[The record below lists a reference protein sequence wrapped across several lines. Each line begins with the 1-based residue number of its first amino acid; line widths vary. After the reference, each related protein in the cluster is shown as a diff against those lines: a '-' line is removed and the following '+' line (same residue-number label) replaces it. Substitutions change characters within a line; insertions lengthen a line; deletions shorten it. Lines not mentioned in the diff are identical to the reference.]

1 MQKFV
6 KIVILA
12 VVVIANSCTTVDQYI
27 TDEVKENIKARV
39 NTEVNT
45 GIVVGVITSQGTSF
59 FSHGVK
65 SLETNEPI
73 NEYTVFE
80 IGSITKT
87 FTGILLANEVVNG
100 ELNLDDPV
108 QNLLPVGYTAPTRK
122 GKSIKLVHL
131 ANHTSALPRVPNNF
145 VRTNPENPYA
155 DLTEQQVN
163 EFVDSYELPYD
174 IGTKFL
180 YSNLGMGLLG
190 NVIAAKKNCTY
201 EELMLKNIAEPLGLK
216 DTRITLTPYM
226 ERRFAKGHNMGVEVD
241 YYTLP
246 AIAGAGAIRS
256 TAVDMLRY
264 LAANMGIEKTDLYP
278 AMELSHKSI
287 GIKEGD
293 MTVGLGWI
301 TSMVEGEEIIWH
313 DGGTGG
319 FMSFVGFTKDGKKG
333 VVVLTNSNG
342 FPDDIGFHLL
352 NPKSELRKP
361 IPSIATKLNKI
372 IEKEGI
378 NAAVKSF
385 EQLKKNKPDKYDFSS
400 SELINLGYKLL
411 QKDKKEEALEIFR
424 INVECYPD
432 DWNANDSYAEA
443 LLENNEKEKSIE
455 YYKKSIELNPENT
468 AAIGILKKFGVFI
481 NEQDN

>member
-1 MQKFV
+1 MQRLI
-6 KIVILA
+6 KIF
-12 VVVIANSCTTVDQYI
+12 IAALITITFSCTTDDQNI
-27 TDEVKENIKARV
+27 SDEVKENIIARV
-39 NTEVNT
+39 NNEVNT
-45 GIVVGVITSQGTSF
+45 GIVVGVITPRGTSF
-59 FSHGVK
+59 FSYGVK
-65 SLETNEPI
+65 SMETNEPVD
-73 NEYTVFE
+73 EHTVFE

-100 ELNLDDPV
+100 GLSLDDPI
-108 QNLLPVGYTAPTRK
+108 QNLLPEGVITPTRN
-122 GKSIKLVHL
+122 GESIKLVHL

-155 DLTEQQVN
+155 DLTEQQVY
-163 EFVDSYELPYD
+163 EFVNNYQLPYD

-190 NVIAAKKNCTY
+190 NILAAKNNTTY
-201 EELMLKNIAEPLGLK
+201 EELMLKKIVEPLDLE
-216 DTRITLTPYM
+216 DTRITLTPDM
-226 ERRFAKGHNMGVEVD
+226 GRRFAKGHNLGVEVD

-256 TAVDMLRY
+256 TAVDMLKY

-278 AMELSHKSI
+278 AMELSHKST
-287 GIKEGD
+287 GIKEGE
-293 MTVGLGWI
+293 MTAGLGWI
-301 TSMVEGEEIIWH
+301 TSMVEGEEIVWH

-319 FMSFVGFTKDGKKG
+319 FMSFIGFTKDRKKG

-352 NPKSELRKP
+352 NPKSELKNP

-378 NAAVKSF
+378 NAAVKSY
-385 EQLKKNKPDKYDFSS
+385 EQLKNDNADKYNFSS
-400 SELINLGYKLL
+400 PELINLGYKLL
-411 QKDKKEEALEIFR
+411 QKDKTKEALEILR
-424 INVECYPD
+424 INVENYPN

-443 LLENNEKEKSIE
+443 LLKNDEKEKSIE
-455 YYKKSIELNPENT
+455 YYKKSIELNPEN
-468 AAIGILKKFGVFI
+468 ASGIEVLKQLGAEIERSQK
-481 NEQDN
+481 